1 MFESTLYLAIL
12 RDIVLFLGIVIS
24 WIYWRRRNSE
34 REAHIKDLETSLT
47 GKDTNMNDFENR
59 LQEQE
64 TELGSL
70 NTQLSQREETVRG
83 LTAQIKERDNSIN
96 VLKMEVADLKKQSQG
111 STTRAKEAE
120 AGAEDLKKSAQQ
132 QKNKIE
138 SLNTQ
143 LSQREET
150 IRGLTAQLK
159 ERDNS
164 INVLKVGVADLEK
177 KNQNSMTR
185 ARNAEARIVELEKS
199 MREKEQ
205 EDAALMA
212 RMQVMQDDFTCIVGI
227 GPKVSAVLRSAGINT
242 FAKLAASDVKGIRG
256 VLEAEDP
263 RLLRLTDP
271 SAWPEQARMAAE
283 GDWEAL
289 SALQGSPKRGR
300 RA

>member
-24 WIYWRRRNSE
+24 WIYWRRRNRE

-83 LTAQIKERDNSIN
+83 LTAQVKERDNSIN
-96 VLKMEVADLKKQSQG
+96 ALKVEVADLKKQSQG

-132 QKNKIE
+132 LKNKIE
-138 SLNTQ
+138 SLNAQ
-143 LSQREET
+143 LS
-150 IRGLTAQLK
+150 GLTAQVK

-177 KNQNSMTR
+177 KNKNSTTR

-199 MREKEQ
+199 MKEKEQ
-205 EDAALMA
+205 EAAALKA
-212 RMQVMQDDFTCIVGI
+212 RMQAMQDDFTCIVGI

-242 FAKLAASDVKGIRG
+242 FAKLAAADAKRIRG

>member
-12 RDIVLFLGIVIS
+12 RDIILFLGIVIS
-24 WIYWRRRNSE
+24 WIYWRRRNRE

-47 GKDTNMNDFENR
+47 GKNTNMNDFENR

-70 NTQLSQREETVRG
+70 NTQLSQREET
-83 LTAQIKERDNSIN
+83 
-96 VLKMEVADLKKQSQG
+96 
-111 STTRAKEAE
+111 
-120 AGAEDLKKSAQQ
+120 
-132 QKNKIE
+132 
-138 SLNTQ
+138 
-143 LSQREET
+143 
-150 IRGLTAQLK
+150 IRGLTAQVK

-177 KNQNSMTR
+177 KNQNSVTR
-185 ARNAEARIVELEKS
+185 ARNAEARIAELEKS

-205 EDAALMA
+205 EDAALKA
-212 RMQVMQDDFTCIVGI
+212 RMQAMQDDFTCIVGI

-242 FAKLAASDVKGIRG
+242 FAKLAASDVKRIRG